1 MKKNFYLA
9 ILFLTIV
16 CKGAAQDRIQSWPQ
30 RVLITND
37 DGIEDVKL
45 VKLAQ
50 AFSQIAETWV
60 VAPDQ
65 DRSSTT
71 HYISVY
77 RKHVLNAEKVSI
89 GDNIRAYK
97 VDGYPAD
104 CILLAL
110 KGIMKDNPP
119 DLVISGINGG
129 QNLGFDW
136 LASGTIGAARIAS
149 YWGVP
154 AIAVSGMKEE
164 IPGALDSSINW
175 VIKLAQSELIKE
187 LKPKQYITISI
198 PRIPPEK
205 IKGIKVAER
214 AGILLDFK
222 FSFVPN
228 NTDSSYNENWYLQR
242 PTPITAVEEDS
253 DAKLYRDDYIILV
266 PMLADEHDN
275 ILLQYLIQNPALLPT
290 WNTTNN

>member
-1 MKKNFYLA
+1 MFGTA
-9 ILFLTIV
+9 
-16 CKGAAQDRIQSWPQ
+16 
-30 RVLITND
+30 VLIKIKKYICFKK
-37 DGIEDVKL
+37 IEDVKL
-45 VKLAQ
+45 VKPAQ

-65 DRSSTT
+65 DRSGTT

-129 QNLGFDW
+129 PNLGYDW

-164 IPGALDSSINW
+164 IPGASDSCINW
-175 VIKLAQSELIKE
+175 VIKLAQSELIQK
-187 LKPKQYITISI
+187 LKPKQYLTISI
-198 PRIPPEK
+198 PRIPPGK

-222 FSFVPN
+222 FNFVPN
-228 NTDSSYNENWYLQR
+228 KTDSSYNENWYLQR
-242 PTPITAVEEDS
+242 PTPVTSVEEDR

-266 PMLADEHDN
+266 PMLADEHDD

-290 WNTTNN
+290 WNTNN